1 MRYNVGIVTKREYFM
16 KHRSIS
22 FSVGAGMMAA
32 CLLLSACT
40 SSDENGPVGKL
51 LGYNNFA
58 YFNTQSIW
66 AFMPE
71 GDEASETEK
80 ALWDEMKSIFARVEN
95 SVSTDI
101 EGSSVARFNA
111 ADAGEEVEIDKTAY
125 EILQTAKEVYEK
137 TEGAYNPAVGLLVDL
152 WGFTP
157 RFTDSDVVADSQPYD
172 REKYWEQ
179 LPDGEYIQAF
189 LALTDFSAVTLR
201 EEGGK
206 YYAKKPETAS
216 IAVDGVTYTMQLN
229 LGGIGKGYAV
239 DQAAALVRASG
250 QEYGYISLGGSS
262 MYVMQN
268 PTIAADENGVRQWKV
283 SINNPRPSEFSV
295 SSYASVSMNDVFLS
309 SSGDYEQYYEI
320 GGKRYCHII
329 NPNTGFPVNADPDS
343 DGSGIAIVSVFGLT
357 AAEGDATTTA
367 LMAMGKDRALEY
379 IAENLEDKDVIF
391 VYYDGLA
398 DSYTVYTNMEE
409 GKYTVLAEGM
419 SVVKF

>member
-1 MRYNVGIVTKREYFM
+1 M

-58 YFNTQSIW
+58 YFNTQSTW

-189 LALTDFSAVTLR
+189 LALSDFSAVTLR
-201 EEGGK
+201 EDEGK
-206 YYAKKPETAS
+206 YYALKPETAA

-239 DQAAALVRASG
+239 DEAAKLVRASG

-268 PTIAADENGVRQWKV
+268 PTVNANEAGVRPWKV
-283 SINNPRPSEFSV
+283 SVNNPRKSLFPGASYVEV
-295 SSYASVSMNDVFLS
+295 SKNDVFLS

-329 NPNTGFPVNADPDS
+329 NPTTGYPVNADPNS
-343 DGSGIAIVSVFGLT
+343 DGSGIVAASVFGLT

-367 LMAMGKDRALEY
+367 LMVMGKDRALEY
-379 IAENLEDKDVIF
+379 ISDHLEGKDVIF
-391 VYYDGLA
+391 VYYDGA
-398 DSYTVYTNMEE
+398 VNKYTVYTNMEE
-409 GKYTVLAEGM
+409 GKYTILAEGM
-419 SVVKF
+419 SVVTF